1 MPRSKPRFND
11 LKDEMIKVLKRGG
24 DPITDPD
31 EELAKFSTWYLRP
44 GNRQGL
50 DAASTRQTGGITVVA
65 LHPFAFPATED
76 KVFLSTI
83 SKRTVTWLGDL
94 SNLRT
99 AANFITSQTVAEKAI
114 KAAGYYPAQAVTR
127 KTSNVADQEIS
138 KITGRRY
145 KRKSAQGDD
154 GYVFPFGTNT
164 AGSLTLKVVQT
175 NIKAAIP
182 ANWSIHFKPEEYNPV
197 TDQPAFAVAAPQT

>member
-44 GNRQGL
+44 GNRVGL
-50 DAASTRQTGGITVVA
+50 DEASTRQTGGITVVA
-65 LHPFAFPATED
+65 LYPFSFPPTDD

-83 SKRTVTWLGDL
+83 SKRTVTWLNTVTNVRD
-94 SNLRT
+94 
-99 AANFITSQTVAEKAI
+99 AANYITVLATAEKAI
-114 KAAGYYPAQAVTR
+114 KAAGFYPAQAVVR
-127 KTSNVADQEIS
+127 ETSTVTDPEIS

-145 KRKSAQGDD
+145 KRKSAKTDK
-154 GYVFPFGTNT
+154 GYVVPFGTNA
-164 AGSLTLKVVQT
+164 AGSETVTDVQSS
-175 NIKAAIP
+175 IKASIP
-182 ANWSIHFKPEEYNPV
+182 ANWSIHFKPEEYNPPA
-197 TDQPAFAVAAPQT
+197 DQPAFAAAPEP